1 MSDVQDLPEN
11 DDLENEAETPS
22 ELDVLKA
29 RATQLGIQYHPSIG
43 LEKLREKVNAKLN
56 DEPEPEEEAA
66 PAAAK
71 QGETGVAD
79 ETPGQKRVRLR
90 REALKLIRVRITC
103 MNPAKK
109 EWEGEIISVGNSVVG
124 TVKKYIPFNAD
135 EGWHVP
141 KMLFDYL
148 NEKQCQVFVTVKDS
162 RGNSIRKGKLIKE
175 FSIDVLPPLTPAE
188 LQEMARRQALGRN
201 VD

>member
-1 MSDVQDLPEN
+1 MENTDQDLVM
-11 DDLENEAETPS
+11 D
-22 ELDVLKA
+22 ELATLKA
-29 RATQLGIQYHPSIG
+29 RADMLGITYHPSIG
-43 LEKLREKVNAKLN
+43 VEKLKEKISAVTSNQPR
-56 DEPEPEEEAA
+56 EPE
-66 PAAAK
+66 
-71 QGETGVAD
+71 TVAGD
-79 ETPGQKRVRLR
+79 VKNDPKADALR
-90 REALKLIRVRITC
+90 LIRIRLQC

-175 FSIDVLPPLTPAE
+175 FSIEVLPPLSPAE

>member
-1 MSDVQDLPEN
+1 MENTDQDLTM
-11 DDLENEAETPS
+11 D
-22 ELDVLKA
+22 ELATLKA
-29 RATQLGIQYHPSIG
+29 RADMLGITYHPSIG
-43 LEKLREKVNAKLN
+43 VEKLKEKISAVTSNQPK
-56 DEPEPEEEAA
+56 EPETVVGDVKNDP
-66 PAAAK
+66 K
-71 QGETGVAD
+71 AD
-79 ETPGQKRVRLR
+79 ALR
-90 REALKLIRVRITC
+90 LIRIRLQC

-175 FSIDVLPPLTPAE
+175 FSIEVLPPLTADE
-188 LQEMARRQALGRN
+188 LKEMARRQALGRS

>member
-1 MSDVQDLPEN
+1 MENTDQDLVM
-11 DDLENEAETPS
+11 D
-22 ELDVLKA
+22 ELATLKA
-29 RATQLGIQYHPSIG
+29 RADMLGITYHPSIG
-43 LEKLREKVNAKLN
+43 VEKLKEKISAVTSNQLR
-56 DEPEPEEEAA
+56 EPETVVGDVKNDP
-66 PAAAK
+66 K
-71 QGETGVAD
+71 AD
-79 ETPGQKRVRLR
+79 ALR
-90 REALKLIRVRITC
+90 LIRIRLQC

-162 RGNSIRKGKLIKE
+162 RGNNIRKGKLIKE
-175 FSIDVLPPLTPAE
+175 FAIDVLPPLTPAE

>member
-1 MSDVQDLPEN
+1 MENTDQDLAM
-11 DDLENEAETPS
+11 D
-22 ELDVLKA
+22 ELATLKA
-29 RATQLGIQYHPSIG
+29 RADMLGITYHPSIG
-43 LEKLREKVNAKLN
+43 VEKLKEKISAVTSNQPR
-56 DEPEPEEEAA
+56 EPETVVGDVKNDP
-66 PAAAK
+66 K
-71 QGETGVAD
+71 AD
-79 ETPGQKRVRLR
+79 ALR
-90 REALKLIRVRITC
+90 LIRIRLQC

-162 RGNSIRKGKLIKE
+162 RGNNIRKGKLIKE
-175 FSIDVLPPLTPAE
+175 FAIDVLPPLTPAE
-188 LQEMARRQALGRN
+188 LQEMARRQALGRS

>member
-1 MSDVQDLPEN
+1 MENTDQDLVM
-11 DDLENEAETPS
+11 D
-22 ELDVLKA
+22 ELATLKA
-29 RATQLGIQYHPSIG
+29 RADMLGIAYHPSIG
-43 LEKLREKVNAKLN
+43 VEKLKEKISAVTSNQPK
-56 DEPEPEEEAA
+56 EPEIVVGDV
-66 PAAAK
+66 K
-71 QGETGVAD
+71 NDLKAD
-79 ETPGQKRVRLR
+79 ALR
-90 REALKLIRVRITC
+90 LIRIRLQC
-103 MNPAKK
+103 MNPVKK

-162 RGNSIRKGKLIKE
+162 RGNNIRKGKLIKE
-175 FSIDVLPPLTPAE
+175 FAIDVLPPLTPAE

>member
-1 MSDVQDLPEN
+1 MADLVGNTLNNLLEIKMENTDQDLTM
-11 DDLENEAETPS
+11 D
-22 ELDVLKA
+22 ELATLKA
-29 RATQLGIQYHPSIG
+29 RADMLGITYHPSIG
-43 LEKLREKVNAKLN
+43 VEKLKEKISAVTSNQPK
-56 DEPEPEEEAA
+56 EPETVVGDVKNDP
-66 PAAAK
+66 K
-71 QGETGVAD
+71 AD
-79 ETPGQKRVRLR
+79 ALR
-90 REALKLIRVRITC
+90 LIRIRLQC

-148 NEKQCQVFVTVKDS
+148 NDKQCQVFVTVKDS
-162 RGNSIRKGKLIKE
+162 RGNSIRRGKLIKE
-175 FSIDVLPPLTPAE
+175 FSIEVLPPLTADE
-188 LQEMARRQALGRN
+188 LKEMARRQALGRN

>member
-1 MSDVQDLPEN
+1 MENTDQDLVM
-11 DDLENEAETPS
+11 D
-22 ELDVLKA
+22 ELATLKA
-29 RATQLGIQYHPSIG
+29 RADMLGITYHPSIG
-43 LEKLREKVNAKLN
+43 VEKLKEKISAVTSNQPK
-56 DEPEPEEEAA
+56 EPETVVGDVKNDP
-66 PAAAK
+66 K
-71 QGETGVAD
+71 AD
-79 ETPGQKRVRLR
+79 ALR
-90 REALKLIRVRITC
+90 LIRIRLQC

-141 KMLFDYL
+141 KMLVDYL

-162 RGNSIRKGKLIKE
+162 RGNNIRKGKLIKE
-175 FSIDVLPPLTPAE
+175 FAIDVLPPLTPAE

>member
-1 MSDVQDLPEN
+1 MENTDQDLVM
-11 DDLENEAETPS
+11 D
-22 ELDVLKA
+22 ELATLKA
-29 RATQLGIQYHPSIG
+29 RADMLGITYHPSIG
-43 LEKLREKVNAKLN
+43 VEKLKEKISAVTSNQPK
-56 DEPEPEEEAA
+56 EPETVVGDVKNDP
-66 PAAAK
+66 K
-71 QGETGVAD
+71 AD
-79 ETPGQKRVRLR
+79 ALR
-90 REALKLIRVRITC
+90 LIRIRLQC

-148 NEKQCQVFVTVKDS
+148 NEKQCQVFVTVNDG

-175 FSIDVLPPLTPAE
+175 FSIEVLPPLTADE
-188 LQEMARRQALGRN
+188 LKEMARRQALGRN

>member
-1 MSDVQDLPEN
+1 MENTDQDLVM
-11 DDLENEAETPS
+11 D
-22 ELDVLKA
+22 ELATLKA
-29 RATQLGIQYHPSIG
+29 RADMLGITYHPSIG
-43 LEKLREKVNAKLN
+43 IDKLKEKISAVTSTQSKQPEFAVESVKEDPKADALR
-56 DEPEPEEEAA
+56 
-66 PAAAK
+66 
-71 QGETGVAD
+71 
-79 ETPGQKRVRLR
+79 
-90 REALKLIRVRITC
+90 LIRIRLQC

-109 EWEGEIISVGNSVVG
+109 EWEGEIISVGNSAVG

-148 NEKQCQVFVTVKDS
+148 NEKQCQVFITVKDA

-175 FSIDVLPPLTPAE
+175 FAIDVLPPLTPAE